1 MIKIIKT
8 GWYHPSNANWCYGV
22 HMIIDQ
28 TGARMYK
35 ETFGGDDRIA
45 HRLRDQ
51 GFEIEKISAGWGSNA
66 EYKWGDIK
74 GLPDI
79 ETYNGFN
86 WGDNSNNQ

>member
-8 GWYHPSNANWCYGV
+8 GWYHPKNANWCYGV

-45 HRLRDQ
+45 RRLRDQ
-51 GFEIEKISAGWGSNA
+51 GFEIEKTSAGWGSNVG
-66 EYKWGDIK
+66 YKWGDIK

-86 WGDNSNNQ
+86 WGEKSNNQ

>member
-8 GWYHPSNANWCYGV
+8 GYYHPSNADWCYGV

-35 ETFGGDDRIA
+35 ETFGGDDRIV

-51 GFEIEKISAGWGSNA
+51 GFEIEKISAGWGSNVG
-66 EYKWGDIK
+66 YKWGDIK

-86 WGDNSNNQ
+86 WGEKSNNQ

>member
-8 GWYHPSNANWCYGV
+8 GYYCPSNANWCYGV
-22 HMIIDQ
+22 FMIIDE

-35 ETFGGDDRIA
+35 ETFGGDYRLL
-45 HRLRDQ
+45 HRLGADAQ
-51 GFEIEKISAGWGSNA
+51 MLHAGWGSNV

-86 WGDNSNNQ
+86 WGNNSNNQ